1 MRIHH
6 LGIAVESL
14 EKAVAIFELLLGR
27 PPDSREEVED
37 QKVRVAAFQVGE
49 SRIELLEASS
59 PDSPIA
65 RFISKRG
72 PGIHHLT
79 LTVDNLSAMLN
90 DLERR
95 GIKLV
100 DRTPR
105 MGAGAE
111 SIAFLHPSSTA
122 NILIELLEETDSRQE
137 TSNPE
142 QGSNNEA
149 GHF

>member
-14 EKAVAIFELLLGR
+14 ERAVAVFELLLGR
-27 PPDSREEVED
+27 APDSREEVED
-37 QKVRVAAFQVGE
+37 QKVRVVGFQIGD

-65 RFISKRG
+65 RFINKRG

-79 LTVDNLSAMLN
+79 LTVDSLQTTLR
-90 DLERR
+90 DLDRR
-95 GIKLV
+95 GIRLI

-105 MGAGAE
+105 TGAGGN

-122 NILIELLEETDSRQE
+122 NILIELIEENGSRQE
-137 TSNPE
+137 TTYPE
-142 QGSNNEA
+142 QGSNQ
-149 GHF
+149 